1 MYFIL
6 QLLHK
11 WLIHKTFDIYNNNNN
26 RKINEPETK
35 NRWLKAFAMP
45 SDYLWV
51 GAVCFFTRFKLYFIK
66 FEETMSS
73 PEN

>member
-51 GAVCFFTRFKLYFIK
+51 GAACFFTRFKLYFIK

>member
-26 RKINEPETK
+26 RKTNEPEIK
-35 NRWLKAFAMP
+35 NRWLKGFAMP

-51 GAVCFFTRFKLYFIK
+51 GATCFFTRFKLYFIK